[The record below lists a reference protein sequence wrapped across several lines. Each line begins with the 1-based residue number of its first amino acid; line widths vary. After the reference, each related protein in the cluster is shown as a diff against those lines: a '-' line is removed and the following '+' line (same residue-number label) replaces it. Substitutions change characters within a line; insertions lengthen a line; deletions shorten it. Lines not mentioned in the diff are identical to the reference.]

1 MCQVLN
7 MTYLT
12 QVVILGRLLIK
23 HINGLISRDFH
34 VSVLIGLQY
43 YILVTE
49 GSCTVSLIKNTL
61 EFISSF
67 S

>member
-12 QVVILGRLLIK
+12 QAVILGRLLIK

-34 VSVLIGLQY
+34 VSVLIQY

-49 GSCTVSLIKNTL
+49 GSCTVSLI
-61 EFISSF
+61 
-67 S
+67 

>member
-34 VSVLIGLQY
+34 VSVLIQY

>member
-34 VSVLIGLQY
+34 VSVLIQY

-49 GSCTVSLIKNTL
+49 GSCTVSPIKNTL

>member
-34 VSVLIGLQY
+34 VSVLIQY
-43 YILVTE
+43 YILDTE